1 MFADEGVDQNTDDRD
16 LKRDECKRL
25 FIEKM
30 KNKNKHLEEM
40 FQENETFEIVFMS
53 KRDKLVVIKFSPI
66 QRIPEKAWRPGPPW
80 LEDESNP

>member
-1 MFADEGVDQNTDDRD
+1 
-16 LKRDECKRL
+16 
-25 FIEKM
+25 
-30 KNKNKHLEEM
+30 M

-53 KRDKLVVIKFSPI
+53 KRDKLVDIVVIKVSPI